1 MNETNDLFIGWD
13 AAMQVL
19 KHSNKLGIRGDLLY
33 SIHFSVLQQ
42 LSARNIPVLPFD
54 YENFIKAMKN
64 FCFRDSELRKM
75 YTSSCLVSVNGEGM
89 LADVSTRIGISM
101 ERMLADVP
109 TETAISML
117 EKRASFAE
125 DIGLLLRSKEALAI
139 IKESF
144 KQDYMVTKVL
154 VSALKEL
161 MNYVEDVYSKE
172 SSPLD
177 CLFIIQVLKEWAKDK
192 DFIQGVFNGVDYSWF
207 PDEETE
213 IASSKELLAR

>member
-19 KHSNKLGIRGDLLY
+19 THSNKLGIKGDLLY

-42 LSARNIPVLPFD
+42 LSARNIPIFPFD

-64 FCFRDSELRKM
+64 FCFRDSELKKI
-75 YTSSCLVSVNGEGM
+75 YTASCLVSVNGEGM
-89 LADVSTRIGISM
+89 LADVSTKIAINM
-101 ERMLADVP
+101 ERRLTDVP
-109 TETAISML
+109 TKIAISRL
-117 EKRASFAE
+117 EMRANLAE

-139 IKESF
+139 IKDTF
-144 KQDYMVTKVL
+144 KQDYTITKVL
-154 VSALKEL
+154 VSALNEL
-161 MNYVEDVYSKE
+161 IDYVEDVYSKE
-172 SSPLD
+172 SNPLD
-177 CLFIIQVLKEWAKDK
+177 CLFITQVLREWAKDK

-207 PDEETE
+207 PDEDRE